1 MGREYGDMV
10 RGRGAE
16 ELAAVMWEAAPSFCP
31 VCTLF
36 CPDSKLQEELSAL
49 RETFSNLTVST
60 EAKVKALSV
69 QGEEGWGWG
78 AGNSRA
84 IETLSKSLP

>member
-1 MGREYGDMV
+1 MGG
-10 RGRGAE
+10 GGAE

-31 VCTLF
+31 VHTLF
-36 CPDSKLQEELSAL
+36 CPDSKLQEELRAL

-78 AGNSRA
+78 WGAGNSRA

>member
-1 MGREYGDMV
+1 MH
-10 RGRGAE
+10 
-16 ELAAVMWEAAPSFCP
+16 
-31 VCTLF
+31 TLF
-36 CPDSKLQEELSAL
+36 CPDSKLQEELRAL

-78 AGNSRA
+78 GWERRD
-84 IETLSKSLP
+84 IGTLSKSLL

>member
-1 MGREYGDMV
+1 MGREQGDMV

-60 EAKVKALSV
+60 EAKVKEK
-69 QGEEGWGWG
+69 QGSDVGGNAVELRNG
-78 AGNSRA
+78 AVSEWR
-84 IETLSKSLP
+84 P